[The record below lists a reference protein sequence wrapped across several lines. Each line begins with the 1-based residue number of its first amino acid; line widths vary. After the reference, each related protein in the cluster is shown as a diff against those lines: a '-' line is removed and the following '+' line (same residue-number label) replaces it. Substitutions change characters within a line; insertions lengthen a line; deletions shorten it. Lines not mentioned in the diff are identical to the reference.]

1 MFRGSWWLEGVVLA
15 VALVMIAG
23 AATADAPSARR
34 QTELRRLLD
43 HDCGSC
49 HGLTRR
55 GGLGPALSS
64 AALDDRDDEVL
75 VDTILYGRRGTPM
88 APWGF
93 EVSRS
98 EARWLVD
105 LMRGR

>member
-1 MFRGSWWLEGVVLA
+1 MVRGSWWLEALVLA
-15 VALVMIAG
+15 AIVPSLG
-23 AATADAPSARR
+23 PSAAAESPTAQR

-55 GGLGPALSS
+55 GGLGPALS
-64 AALDDRDDEVL
+64 AIALDERDDDSL
-75 VDTILYGRRGTPM
+75 VDTILNGRRGTPM

-93 EVSRS
+93 ELTRS

>member
-1 MFRGSWWLEGVVLA
+1 MVRGSWWLEALA
-15 VALVMIAG
+15 L
-23 AATADAPSARR
+23 AATLSLIGSGVAAELPSVQR

-64 AALDDRDDEVL
+64 IALDERDDESL
-75 VDTILYGRRGTPM
+75 VDTILNGRRGTPM
-88 APWGF
+88 PPWGV
-93 EVSRS
+93 ELTRS

-105 LMRGR
+105 QMRGR